1 MIHVIA
7 QIELKPG
14 TRDDFLREFHR
25 IVPLVR
31 EEAGCLD
38 YGPTIDAET
47 DIENQCRNPN
57 RVTIVE
63 RWESV
68 EHLRAHLS
76 APHMVEY
83 RPKVKPFIEQ
93 AALYVLQPS

>member
-7 QIELKPG
+7 QIDLKPG

-31 EEAGCLD
+31 KEAGCLD

-47 DIENQCRNPN
+47 DIENQDRNPQ
-57 RVTIVE
+57 RVIIIE

-68 EHLRAHLS
+68 EHLKAHLS
-76 APHMVEY
+76 APHMVAY
-83 RPKVKPFIEQ
+83 RPKVKPFI
-93 AALYVLQPS
+93 AGATLYVLQPS

>member
-14 TRDDFLREFHR
+14 TREDFLREFHR

-31 EEAGCLD
+31 KEAGCLD
-38 YGPTIDAET
+38 YGPTVDAET
-47 DIENQCRNPN
+47 DIANQHRNPR
-57 RVTIVE
+57 RVTIIE

-68 EHLRAHLS
+68 EHLQAHLS

-83 RPKVKPFIEQ
+83 RPKVKPFIERTT
-93 AALYVLQPS
+93 LDVLQPV